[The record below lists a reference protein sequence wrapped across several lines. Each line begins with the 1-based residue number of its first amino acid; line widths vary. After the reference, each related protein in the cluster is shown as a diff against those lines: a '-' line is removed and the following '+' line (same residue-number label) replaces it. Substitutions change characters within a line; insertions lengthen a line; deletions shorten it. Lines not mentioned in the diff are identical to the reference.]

1 MNNQDKL
8 LNSEFDI
15 VWERIIKN
23 QGETFYTISGL
34 ELIYKVEND
43 TLTHNRS
50 TFVIP
55 KTLLKKVYLQTPI
68 KSLSQLKHL
77 RAYSYLYAI
86 LTDERICN

>member
-55 KTLLKKVYLQTPI
+55 KT
-68 KSLSQLKHL
+68 
-77 RAYSYLYAI
+77 
-86 LTDERICN
+86 